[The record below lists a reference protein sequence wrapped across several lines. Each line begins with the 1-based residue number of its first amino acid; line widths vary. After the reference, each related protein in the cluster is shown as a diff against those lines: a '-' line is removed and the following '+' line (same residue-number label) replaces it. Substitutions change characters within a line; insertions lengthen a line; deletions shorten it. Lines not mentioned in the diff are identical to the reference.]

1 MVSIAGNEITEM
13 KYKFINTNVDYPLRF
28 INREIIQFSKKSIKI
43 DSLLQYLLVYLKFQR
58 K

>member
-13 KYKFINTNVDYPLRF
+13 KHKFINTNVDYPLRF